1 MSTPNSPIRKTKHS
15 TPNSNTLDESNFI
28 PGASVEE
35 IKLLLAKP
43 SNFRCYD
50 DIITLRSFLSQI
62 PFFIQSD
69 ISGLLP
75 KQVNDLCHSLELE
88 SFNLNDTI
96 FNQGDIGDKLYIV
109 LSGSV
114 DIIYKSTMEVPGSG
128 PRTREKILLTCFE
141 NSNFGERALE
151 SDEPRGASAICTEHT
166 DLITINKVIY
176 TSILK
181 EFSFDVKKAQI
192 RQGSKE
198 YVIKMLSKS
207 RTKRTST
214 EIETCATYLH
224 KQISFFHKFNIDQMQ
239 ELVRVADVVSIF
251 SRQLLFKQGS
261 VGQAFFVVLGGTV
274 DVYVNSSR
282 DQVSM
287 TDEKTFGNK
296 VNTVEEGNS
305 FGERALENDNSL
317 RMGSVFTCDGT
328 TDLFC
333 ISKVDYQNLVQVM
346 LNGDSM
352 EKISLLRKT
361 YLFCNVDVKHLRI
374 LSKFMENR
382 TYRIDDELITVD
394 EPSDNMII
402 ISAGECKIEKVLS
415 AITTAEDVGIT
426 SNSSIYA
433 STNRKV
439 NSGSGDKHQK
449 HKVSLGRLGA
459 CSVLAEYV
467 TQTDKLDSEI
477 YHNNTVIA
485 TTIVSSFTLNKLDF
499 FYHVPFET
507 REYLIKLI
515 RESTGPLLPHL
526 WDNKIK
532 VMDDYEWKKS
542 EAWKLFRED
551 LKHIN
556 TEKNILKNFK

>member
-1 MSTPNSPIRKTKHS
+1 MNSPIRKTKHS
-15 TPNSNTLDESNFI
+15 SQASNTLDESNFI
-28 PGASVEE
+28 PCANVEY
-35 IKLLLAKP
+35 IKLILAKP

-50 DIITLRSFLSQI
+50 DIITLRSFLAKI
-62 PFFIQSD
+62 PFFIQSN

-75 KQVNDLCHSLELE
+75 KQVNDLCRSLELE
-88 SFNLNDTI
+88 SFQRDDII

-114 DIIYKSTMEVPGSG
+114 DIIYKSTMEIPGSG
-128 PRTREKILLTCFE
+128 PRTREKVLLTCRE

-166 DLITINKVIY
+166 DLITINKLVY

-181 EFSFDVKKAQI
+181 EFSFDIKTAQI
-192 RQGSKE
+192 QQGSKE

-207 RTKRTST
+207 RTKRTAT
-214 EIETCATYLH
+214 EIETCSTYLH
-224 KQISFFHKFNIDQMQ
+224 KHVSFFHKFNIDQMQ

-261 VGQAFFVVLGGTV
+261 VGQAFFVVLGGSV
-274 DVYVNSSR
+274 DVYVNPNR
-282 DQVSM
+282 DQVNM
-287 TDEKTFGNK
+287 GDEKTFGNK

-328 TDLFC
+328 TDLFI
-333 ISKVDYQNLVQVM
+333 ISKGDFQNLVQVM

-361 YLFCNVDVKHLRI
+361 HLFCNVDVKHLRI
-374 LSKFMENR
+374 LSKFMESR
-382 TYRIDDELITVD
+382 SYRIDDELITVD
-394 EPSDNMII
+394 EPAENMII
-402 ISAGECKIEKVLS
+402 IRSGECRIEKVVS
-415 AITTAEDVGIT
+415 AVTTAEDIALT
-426 SNSSIYA
+426 SSSSIYA
-433 STNRKV
+433 STNMKV
-439 NSGSGDKHQK
+439 SSGSGVKHRK
-449 HKVSLGRLGA
+449 HKLSLGRLGA
-459 CSVLAEYV
+459 CTVLAEYI

-477 YHNNTVIA
+477 YHNNTVFA
-485 TTIVSSFTLNKLDF
+485 TTIVNVFTLNKLDF

-532 VMDDYEWKKS
+532 VMNDYEWKKS

-551 LKHIN
+551 LKSIN
-556 TEKNILKNFK
+556 KEQNILKNFK